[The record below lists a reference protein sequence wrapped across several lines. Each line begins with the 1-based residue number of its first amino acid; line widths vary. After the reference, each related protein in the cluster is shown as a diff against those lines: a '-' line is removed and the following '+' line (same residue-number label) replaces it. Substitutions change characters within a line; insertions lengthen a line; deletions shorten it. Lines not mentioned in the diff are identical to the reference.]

1 MKKTTKELKRYIE
14 TLKQRQTAY
23 TKQIEVMR
31 MLSQNYNESIHE
43 AEGEIRRNLKDE
55 IVSNAKYKKGEIFE
69 ANDNSSI
76 QFIKIESTSVWL
88 GMLYGDENPS
98 EYDISYHCYI
108 KRRGEKSRWSRVQLE
123 FKQSQIDKMRQ
134 INKL

>member
-31 MLSQNYNESIHE
+31 MLSQNYYQSINE
-43 AEGEIRRNLKDE
+43 AETEIRRNLKDE
-55 IVSNAKYKKGEIFE
+55 IIEKAKYKKGEIFE
-69 ANDNSSI
+69 TNDNSSI

-88 GMLYGDENPS
+88 GMLYGDEDPS
-98 EYDISYHCYI
+98 QYDIPYHCYI
-108 KRRGEKSRWSRVQLE
+108 KRHGEKSRWSRVQMQY
-123 FKQSQIDKMRQ
+123 KQSQIDKMRQ